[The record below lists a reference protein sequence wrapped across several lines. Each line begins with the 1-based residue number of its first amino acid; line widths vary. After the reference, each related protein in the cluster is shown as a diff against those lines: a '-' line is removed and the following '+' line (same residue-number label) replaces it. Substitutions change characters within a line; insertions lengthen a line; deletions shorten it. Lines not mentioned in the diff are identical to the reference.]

1 MRRSFSSAFISRYKL
16 IAFLVIGLQMV
27 VMLPLN
33 LAGDYTSMACVSV
46 CQLVFLILLI
56 NCGRNDCSLTV
67 LFLVLNWMFYC
78 GHIVCVGFDLEAT
91 LNLDFRQHG
100 SDQTAFD
107 SFRFYFMA
115 QSLICLSA
123 ILFSGGKAAGNGG
136 SSGAFRRFVSK
147 ESAVSLIAVGI
158 LPRLYVDISRLAGAF
173 SSGYEGVYG
182 LTIAAPVQALA
193 FFFDAGIVMAMVL
206 LGKSRKETALFYAI
220 ALMKVAL
227 MGTGARQEALCFLI
241 VAAYLHFM
249 VIREMTVTKVVPMI
263 AGGIGV
269 LLAVDVVGELRSQG
283 LSFATTI
290 EYLGGVS
297 LDSVAANMLGEFGA
311 TFTTLTAVVQSVP
324 DMMDHGYG
332 KSFVSGI
339 LSVVPTL
346 VSRFPSLS
354 ESAYFVTA
362 LPTDTAFFG
371 GSFLAEFYYNFS
383 WFGLIACVPVGAVLA
398 YCQRGLSRCSYEKQG
413 YASAWWAA
421 LVFVFMLLYIRGY
434 FIDGVMKLTYV
445 ILFVWLVCGICQHF
459 GRKGCECGE
468 VRLTESRAVH
478 DQ

>member
-1 MRRSFSSAFISRYKL
+1 MRRSFNSVFISRYKL
-16 IAFLVIGLQMV
+16 IAFLVVGLQMI
-27 VMLPLN
+27 VMLPLD
-33 LAGDYTSMACVSV
+33 LTGDYASMACVSV

-56 NCGRNDCSLTV
+56 NCGKNDCSLMV
-67 LFLVLNWMFYC
+67 LFLVLNWMFHC

-100 SDQTAFD
+100 SDQAAFD

-123 ILFSGGKAAGNGG
+123 ILFSGGKAAGSGG
-136 SSGAFRRFVSK
+136 SGGVFQRFVSR
-147 ESAVSLIAVGI
+147 ETAASLVAVGI
-158 LPRLYVDISRLAGAF
+158 LPRLYVDVSRLAGAF

-220 ALMKVAL
+220 VLMKVVL

-241 VAAYLHFM
+241 MAAYLHFI
-249 VIREMTVTKVVPMI
+249 VIRKMTVTKIVPMVV
-263 AGGIGV
+263 GGIGV
-269 LLAVDVVGELRSQG
+269 LLAVDVVGEFRSQG
-283 LSFATTI
+283 LSFAAVLG
-290 EYLGGVS
+290 YLGGVS
-297 LDSVAANMLGEFGA
+297 LDSVAVNMLGEFGA
-311 TFTTLTAVVQSVP
+311 AFTTLATVVQDVP
-324 DMMDHGYG
+324 DMMDYGYG
-332 KSFVSGI
+332 KSFVAGI

-346 VSRFPSLS
+346 VSRFPGLS

-362 LPTDTAFFG
+362 LPVDTAFFG

-398 YCQRGLSRCSYEKQG
+398 YCQRGLSRRSYEKQG
-413 YASAWWAA
+413 RASAWWAA

-434 FIDGVMKLTYV
+434 FIDCVMKLAYV
-445 ILFVWLVCGICQHF
+445 MVFVWIVYHIYQHF
-459 GRKGCECGE
+459 GRKGYECGG
-468 VRLTESRAVH
+468 VRLTESRAAH
-478 DQ
+478 D